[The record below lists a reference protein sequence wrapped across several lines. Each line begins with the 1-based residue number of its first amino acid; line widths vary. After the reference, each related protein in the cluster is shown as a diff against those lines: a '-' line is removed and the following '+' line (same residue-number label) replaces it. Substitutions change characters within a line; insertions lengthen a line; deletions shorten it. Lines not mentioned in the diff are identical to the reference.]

1 MAATKRKKQPA
12 KKEVHYKSF
21 VRSEGPKPF
30 VNFKMTQQTAYWLI
44 LGLLI
49 LALGTWAMYLTI
61 KVQSV
66 YDTVEANNKVNSSY
80 VTPMNH
86 RR

>member
-1 MAATKRKKQPA
+1 MAATKKKKPA
-12 KKEVHYKSF
+12 KKEVQYKSF

-30 VNFKMTQQTAYWLI
+30 VNFKVTQQTAYWLI
-44 LGLLI
+44 LGVLI

-61 KVQSV
+61 KVQRV
-66 YDTVEANNKVNSSY
+66 YDAVEANNSANSTY
-80 VTPMNH
+80 VMPMNH

>member
-1 MAATKRKKQPA
+1 MAATKRKKPA

-30 VNFKMTQQTAYWLI
+30 VNFKITQQTAYWLI

-49 LALGTWAMYLTI
+49 LALGTWAMYLTVR
-61 KVQSV
+61 VQSV
-66 YDTVEANNKVNSSY
+66 YDAVEANNRVNSSY
-80 VTPMNH
+80 MTPMNH
-86 RR
+86 R